1 LFILFL
7 LNHIVFFLILLIILA
22 LIVFISVL
30 LLVLLCSPEYS
41 RCFSCSYENAQVWQ
55 RNISTLMNSATS
67 PLIARLFAGIEAT
80 ARITAECCNADC
92 RRGLPVEW
100 TETCTT
106 CSSQQCLINKTCM
119 CHAVT
124 SAIGPA
130 ILTLCLCCQFLHTNR
145 NDRAAFLNTS
155 LYGTRC
161 CRVTLWS
168 CIWQVIGQE
177 SGRTPAF
184 LGGFSWLSSVLEKIY
199 AGLVSVLG
207 HHQFVPDPDQ
217 FCRRH
222 SSTTV
227 YCLIWQQCR
236 QTNHTTSSQRCNR
249 SHWMGRSGC
258 RRAAVWLPGTAEN
271 RWTQTATTALLL
283 ERRQFYKCAFSPEYR
298 YDHLHPR

>member
-1 LFILFL
+1 
-7 LNHIVFFLILLIILA
+7 
-22 LIVFISVL
+22 
-30 LLVLLCSPEYS
+30 
-41 RCFSCSYENAQVWQ
+41 
-55 RNISTLMNSATS
+55 MNSATS
-67 PLIARLFAGIEAT
+67 PRIAWLFAESTEAT

-130 ILTLCLCCQFLHTNR
+130 ILTLCLCCQFLHANR
-145 NDRAAFLNTS
+145 ERQNCVSLNTS
-155 LYGTRC
+155 LHGTRC

-168 CIWQVIGQE
+168 CIWQVIYLE

-184 LGGFSWLSSVLEKIY
+184 LGDFYGCPQSLKVY

-207 HHQFVPDPDQ
+207 HHQFVSDPDQ
-217 FCRRH
+217 FFRRH

-227 YCLIWQQCR
+227 YCLIWQRCR
-236 QTNHTTSSQRCNR
+236 QTNHTRSSQRCNL
-249 SHWMGRSGC
+249 SHWMGRSG
-258 RRAAVWLPGTAEN
+258 RRSSAVWLPGTAELEQRQPPSFLN
-271 RWTQTATTALLL
+271 DVSFTGVPFRQNIGTTTCTLDNCT
-283 ERRQFYKCAFSPEYR
+283 EFNCVVF
-298 YDHLHPR
+298 